1 MISKF
6 WLYFSLSPTRSIVS
20 QMRSNLHNSSK
31 KHNRTFRR
39 KRNRLLQ
46 RLSSRSSLHEL
57 RLMEFESLERRN
69 LLAINLDAFQVA
81 EKPLDDDEPAA
92 FSWFTALAS
101 APRVSLSQLLEV
113 DRLLPP
119 GVAGPKQLSVG
130 EWIVQLN
137 DTAAGQIRSLEDAE
151 VLLNHDEAA
160 FTVLGGLGKAGS
172 LLVQGKGLSKA
183 AIERSLATNT
193 RVASF
198 HLNQL
203 LQGQATLP
211 DDPEYQAGLM
221 TGLQRINTGNAW
233 DQSLGSLSTVVGVV
247 DTGIDVTHPDLYLNV
262 WLNQGEL
269 PRKFTDDVGA
279 KLSDIDGDGLITFYD
294 LNNVTRSKVSPFSLI
309 FGGYKSGDNAAFV
322 VDANEDGRIDAI
334 DLLQDPNWADGRD
347 NDLNGFADDFFGV
360 NFRIGDNDGLDINR
374 PIDPLGHGTHVAG
387 TIGAIGG
394 NNLGVVGVNWQTSL
408 MSLRILDSNNQGDS
422 ASAIRAINYAT
433 SMRQQLRTDATG
445 RVTKGANV
453 RVLNNSWGQ
462 PGGFESS
469 LQAAIEDGARSG
481 VLFVAAAGNG
491 NFFGQ
496 GVDNDRTPFYPASY
510 DVSNVVAVA
519 ASDGNDRLAGFS
531 NYGATS
537 VDIMAPGVSIRSTL
551 PGGAYGSSNGTS
563 MAAPHVAGTAAL
575 IWSAFPE
582 ATMQEVRDA
591 MLAGIN
597 PIASAAMSVLTGGRL
612 NASRSMIADVFA
624 PSAKLIAKQDVTSAG
639 STRTEFTVQY
649 QHRSGIDASSIGDD
663 DLMITRA
670 WGEQISIPLTL
681 KAGSVTTTSR
691 SATATYEVL
700 APGGTWDARDFGQ
713 YLIAT
718 RGGNVRTVSGGKLT
732 EDRQVGAFEVR
743 IVDPSVLYVTSA
755 VDSLAPGTLR
765 SAVIAANAASPA
777 ARTIILEAGEYG
789 ITRAPIADPTSTFG
803 QGVAFT
809 ADIGGWSNS
818 TTGDFDIHGNITIIG
833 SDKDSTIISGR
844 SLDRLFKVHLGATL
858 NLQRIAIEN
867 GVSRGSQGGGAII
880 SRGNVQLDDVIVR
893 RSSAT
898 GGVPSKPS
906 FGGGIS
912 AVQGELMITR
922 SWITQNSADYGGA
935 IYIGRQAIASISSST
950 LDQNHGGAY
959 LSISTSITSI
969 ENSTFSNN
977 SGGLGAISSG
987 LGDLNRVVY
996 RSHSGALSS
1005 DGRYLAFSA
1014 SVHLFVPGK
1023 LFDGIFLYDKET
1035 DGVELVSIN
1044 NDGDIADSECG
1055 WPTVSEDGRFVAFT
1069 SIAANL
1075 TNTPRLGAGG
1085 NVFVRDRLLNTTTL
1099 ISKSKTGESD
1109 NGGSLGPSISAD
1121 GRVVAFT
1128 SNGTNLSSNDSNNSY
1143 DVFIYDASDQ
1153 SLINVSGGILEIA
1166 NHLNPSISADGNI
1179 ITFTSISESSGRSDV
1194 HVYDRTT
1201 GTIER
1206 IKLAETSL
1214 VQPSISGNGRFVSF
1228 VSRSLLDVLSNL
1240 YDDEVYVYDRLL
1252 RSYTLVTQPITNA
1265 DQLTDIKSQSISENG
1280 RYIVFATNASNLV
1293 PGDDDAID
1301 VYLYDRELA
1310 TMSIVTPAGLAVS
1323 GVHGLDLSTD
1333 GGVVAIDSNSTSRQ
1347 VYLVDLASGEVHSTV
1362 PMAPNAVTVHS
1373 STVAY
1378 TSGADSALSTN
1389 VFAKNTLFF
1398 ENRTFRDASES
1409 GLGNISLIGVS
1420 QMEPMRRI
1428 GNHPPVYVPRF
1439 GNPAIN
1445 AASFIDSPT
1454 LDQLSNTRTYPDVGA
1469 IEVLFGNA
1477 VGRVYADLN
1486 DNGIRDDS
1494 EPGLESVAVRLGTID
1509 SKGEDITIRSQ
1520 STSRNV
1526 PETVDVDELGTFE
1539 FSSLLPSAYTIEAVA
1554 ANGWETIQPNPTI
1567 VQNQFQRTN
1576 SDSLEPHV
1584 SGDGRFV
1591 VFRTDA
1597 SNLSP
1602 GDTNG
1607 EHDVF
1612 LFDRDARTIE
1622 ILSEGLTGVPAD
1634 GDSFRPKISGNGTL
1648 VLFLSSA
1655 TNLVTGDTNGQIDLF
1670 LYDRSTRTI
1679 ENLTLT
1685 LGLAFSGADDF
1696 SVSDDGRYIKI
1707 RELRYDR
1714 TTRLLESSLVSCS
1727 PLGLEKSYCA
1737 YVGSGGVFLYNS
1749 LTGASTLISNMSP
1762 SQSLRYKRPQV
1773 SNNEAAVVFVRETIH
1788 ANGFTVIQRDLLR
1801 YDISTGV
1808 LSTVAVGID
1817 VPTPA
1822 FAAFDDAYSLSSDG
1836 NFVVFPSTSMD
1847 YDLRVRQINDPRKI
1861 PHIYVYDFSSGAIA
1875 LASVDVNG
1883 TPGNHHSFTP
1893 AISGDGRSIVFRSI
1907 SNNLVTGDTNSF
1919 IDVFI
1924 VPNPLKEPANRVEL
1938 KAGQSKSID
1947 IGLRPISGAVSGRIF
1962 EDLVANGVYD
1972 QGETLLKRV
1981 QVFLDLNA
1989 NGIQDPGEASTFT
2002 DDNGKYAFSDVNAF
2016 RSYSIVAVLPGGF
2029 EQVTP
2034 ASNERY
2040 VWSIF
2045 LPAGGTIEGRD
2056 FALRK
2061 TQTTGQSTESGVT
2074 GRLYDDRD
2082 GDGDFDPG
2090 IDLPLK
2096 GLEVYL
2102 ETHNIG
2108 VRDSDEVRVVTDAD
2122 GIYTITDLPASTAVV
2137 ATTLDETM
2145 LHVSPLGNKLQ
2156 AQAYPLFNS
2165 LRPFSNPQSAVSADF
2180 NNDDY
2185 LDVAVALGEANKLS
2199 IRLNDG
2205 RGGFLPQ
2212 EIDVDLGSNGA
2223 GPTSLVVGQFDN
2235 DPRLD
2240 VALTANLAWKVIILS
2255 NFDATSRAFQ
2265 GQTVLN
2271 AGFAPVDLV
2280 LGQFGGD
2287 SKSDVA
2293 VLNRGFGLG
2302 SSSVQLFI
2310 NNGNGVFTASAAI
2323 NTGGLYGSSI
2333 SAGDFVGDSA
2343 LDVAVVNA
2351 YPGSSN
2357 GTVVLFRGNGAGSLM
2372 LEPQLFFVGA
2382 VPIESVAAD
2391 FNGDGRTD
2399 LAVSNA
2405 GSNSITLLLGQA
2417 AGSLRIQTT
2426 TLGTAKG
2433 AYDLAVG
2440 DLDNDDD
2447 IDLLA
2452 SNIADRNFSIFRNS
2466 GIPASPNADVQFEP
2480 LQSVGLADGLF
2491 LLAQRMPIVVGNFD
2505 NPRSMSGN
2513 TGTLD
2518 IVTVAKPIDARQP
2531 DTLYMLKNQLINGNR
2546 RVALNGSDIAQNLDF
2561 IIKPA
2566 VLPPSIQSI
2575 ANPLPILEDSAS
2587 ISISLS
2593 GIVPGRAGGPALR
2606 ITAQSSQR
2614 TVIAKPAIQ
2623 YTAGATTASLT
2634 LNPVR
2639 NANGTS
2645 VITVTVTDAG
2655 ADRKMDTV
2663 DDGVTSRSFTVT
2675 VLPVNDPPKFNVPS
2689 RITVNQKAGATALV
2703 NFVTQFGQGG
2713 GADEASQLLS
2723 IFTVTAEAG
2732 YFAVPPA
2739 IDRAGKLT
2747 FTPNPNNSG
2756 VVPVTVSLGD
2766 NGGSANGGNSRTTK
2780 TFLINILP
2788 VNDRPTFDIGPNQQ
2802 IQAGSLRQVVPNFT
2816 TNFAPGG
2823 GIDESDQLVAGYEV
2837 FTSAPSL
2844 FAELPTID
2852 KGGTLRYR
2860 PSTSAAGI
2868 AKVNVRVRDSGGTL
2882 NGGIDTSVF
2891 KSFSINVLPIPDT
2904 VRPLPTI
2911 TSSVGT
2917 RSVSRTLD
2925 MNVSFSEIVTGFTLS
2940 DIAITNGVAS
2950 NLRNLGQGRF
2960 VFTVSA
2966 NSDGAV
2972 TVDVPQNVVA
2982 DRAGNLNDPARS
2994 LAVTVDTVAP
3004 SLVFKAT
3011 TGNPTESARIA
3022 FTVTF
3027 SEPVTGFELTDLF
3040 IVNGTLSEFTRV
3052 NGRVYTAIATASAPG
3067 LVTIGTLP
3075 AIATDIAGNGNQ
3087 AATTL
3092 QVLFTPPTP
3101 PSGEGP
3107 HTDELDDT
3115 IRLLAEARLRHD
3127 SLELRKR

>member
-1 MISKF
+1 
-6 WLYFSLSPTRSIVS
+6 
-20 QMRSNLHNSSK
+20 
-31 KHNRTFRR
+31 
-39 KRNRLLQ
+39 
-46 RLSSRSSLHEL
+46 
-57 RLMEFESLERRN
+57 MEFESLERRN
-69 LLAINLDAFQVA
+69 LLAISLDAFQVA

-101 APRVSLSQLLEV
+101 APRVSPSQLLEV
-113 DRLLPP
+113 DKVLPP
-119 GVAGPKQLSVG
+119 DVAGPKQLSVG
-130 EWIVQLN
+130 EWIVQFN
-137 DTAAGQIRSLEDAE
+137 DTAAGQVRSLEDAE
-151 VLLNHDEAA
+151 VLLNHDETV

-233 DQSLGSLSTVVGVV
+233 DQSLGSSSTVVGVV

-510 DVSNVVAVA
+510 VVSNVVAVA

-563 MAAPHVAGTAAL
+563 MATPHVAGTAAL

-591 MLAGIN
+591 LLQSVN
-597 PIASAAMSVLTGGRL
+597 PIASAASSVASGGRL

-624 PSAKLIAKQDVTSAG
+624 PSAKLIAKQDITLAGGTS
-639 STRTEFTVQY
+639 TELVIQY
-649 QHRSGIDASSIGDD
+649 QHRTGIDAASIGDD
-663 DLMITRA
+663 DLVVTRT
-670 WGEQISIPLTL
+670 WGTGSPVTVAL
-681 KAGSVTTTSR
+681 KPGSVSTTSR
-691 SATATYEVL
+691 TATATYVVT
-700 APGGTWDARDFGQ
+700 APGGTWDTLDFGQ

-718 RGGNVRTVSGGKLT
+718 VAGKVRTASGAKFT

-743 IVDPSVLYVTSA
+743 IADPSVLYVTSTI
-755 VDSLAPGTLR
+755 DSLAQGTLR
-765 SAVIAANAASPA
+765 SAIIAANAAFPQP
-777 ARTIILEAGEYG
+777 RTILLEAGNFG
-789 ITRAPIADPTSTFG
+789 ITRAPVVDPSSTFG
-803 QGVAFT
+803 QGISFT
-809 ADIGGWSNS
+809 TDPTGWNNA
-818 TTGDFDIHGNITIIG
+818 TTGDFDIQGNITIIG
-833 SDKDSTIISGR
+833 SDKETSTIDGR
-844 SLDRLFKVHLGATL
+844 NLDRVLKVHPGASL
-858 NLQRIAIEN
+858 NLQRVAIIN
-867 GVSRGSQGGGAII
+867 GVSPTRQNGGGIL
-880 SRGNVQLDDVIVR
+880 SRGNLQLDDVILRKNTAV
-893 RSSAT
+893 ST
-898 GGVPSKPS
+898 TTQLPTYGG
-906 FGGGIS
+906 
-912 AVQGELMITR
+912 AVAAMEGTLSVNR
-922 SWITQNSADYGGA
+922 SWITDNVADYGGA
-935 IYIGRQAIASISSST
+935 VFVGRNATVSFNSST
-950 LDQNHGGAY
+950 IDNNRGGAY
-959 LSISTSITSI
+959 HSLAIAPTQIV
-969 ENSTFSNN
+969 NSTFSNN
-977 SGGLGAISSG
+977 SGGLGAIASSN
-987 LGDLNRVVY
+987 LGAGDSFYTVQPDI
-996 RSHSGALSS
+996 SS
-1005 DGRYLAFSA
+1005 
-1014 SVHLFVPGK
+1014 
-1023 LFDGIFLYDKET
+1023 
-1035 DGVELVSIN
+1035 N
-1044 NDGDIADSECG
+1044 
-1055 WPTVSEDGRFVAFT
+1055 GRFVAFLASLRT
-1069 SIAANL
+1069 FESGISKNQSFVYDRQ
-1075 TNTPRLGAGG
+1075 TGG
-1085 NVFVRDRLLNTTTL
+1085 VDL
-1099 ISKSKTGESD
+1099 ISMNNLGEPS
-1109 NGGSLGPSISAD
+1109 NEESAHPSISAD
-1121 GRVVAFT
+1121 GRFIAFHSSA
-1128 SNGTNLSSNDSNNSY
+1128 SNLVTPAPSTPGSNVYLRDRLLRTTTLISKNSSNQSGNS
-1143 DVFIYDASDQ
+1143 S
-1153 SLINVSGGILEIA
+1153 SLF
-1166 NHLNPSISADGNI
+1166 PSISADGRFI
-1179 ITFTSISESSGRSDV
+1179 AFESSATNLIAGGSSGSYSIFL
-1194 HVYDRTT
+1194 YDRTD
-1201 GTIER
+1201 G
-1206 IKLAETSL
+1206 SL
-1214 VQPSISGNGRFVSF
+1214 QLVSKNSNGEAGDGPSSGAQFSANGQFIAFQSTAR
-1228 VSRSLLDVLSNL
+1228 NL
-1240 YDDEVYVYDRLL
+1240 GADGNSTFDIFVYDRLTQSIDPITGPRLSTDASTTPDISADGRYVTFASSARLTAGLEHPFEDLFIFDRTL
-1252 RSYTLVTQPITNA
+1252 RTYTLISKPRAGTVNPINMSVRSQTISADGRYVAFTTNANDLVTQ
-1265 DQLTDIKSQSISENG
+1265 DTDTAND
-1280 RYIVFATNASNLV
+1280 L
-1293 PGDDDAID
+1293 
-1301 VYLYDRELA
+1301 YLYDRELDSLSLITVA
-1310 TMSIVTPAGLAVS
+1310 GQSFLSSGTEIGLSEDGRFLAFNRVTSALNDTVVIDFRNNSVESTLPQAPERITALHTTFAYTNS
-1323 GVHGLDLSTD
+1323 PLSVLSRN
-1333 GGVVAIDSNSTSRQ
+1333 VVANNS
-1347 VYLVDLASGEVHSTV
+1347 
-1362 PMAPNAVTVHS
+1362 
-1373 STVAY
+1373 
-1378 TSGADSALSTN
+1378 
-1389 VFAKNTLFF
+1389 LFF
-1398 ENRTFRDASES
+1398 ANSSSRES
-1409 GLGNISLIGVS
+1409 FETGIGNLSLIDAN
-1420 QMEPMRRI
+1420 QMSPLARV
-1428 GNHPPVYVPRF
+1428 GAQPPVHIPRL
-1439 GNPAIN
+1439 GNPAIDAGN
-1445 AASFIDSPT
+1445 SLVSVAI
-1454 LDQLSNTRTYPDVGA
+1454 DQLGNARVNPDVGSV
-1469 IEVLFGNA
+1469 EVLSGTIA
-1477 VGRVYADLN
+1477 GRIFADLN
-1486 DNGIRDDS
+1486 GNGQLDAS
-1494 EPGLESVAVRLGTID
+1494 EPGLNGVPVELSVTDSSGLDLPFSTVLSVADNSLTSTVNEEGNFAYPILSPGAYAVKATLPNGWQASLPQPILIQNPQQRNNLGTRFP
-1509 SKGEDITIRSQ
+1509 DISADGRYVVFPSQANTYVANDTNNMDDVFWYDKETRAIERLSVSQ
-1520 STSRNV
+1520 SGAQADR
-1526 PETVDVDELGTFE
+1526 
-1539 FSSLLPSAYTIEAVA
+1539 SSIYPK
-1554 ANGWETIQPNPTI
+1554 
-1567 VQNQFQRTN
+1567 
-1576 SDSLEPHV
+1576 V
-1584 SGDGRFV
+1584 SGDGQTILFV
-1591 VFRTDA
+1591 SFAT
-1597 SNLSP
+1597 NLVP
-1602 GDTNG
+1602 GDTNNR
-1607 EHDVF
+1607 ED
-1612 LFDRDARTIE
+1612 LFIYDRRARTIVSPTLANG
-1622 ILSEGLTGVPAD
+1622 ITFSQVNYYDVDFSGRFVQFQNFQLDRNTGTLTTLTAPCTPLDPLAMYCAYQSGSQIYLYDKRTSSSVLISKNAA
-1634 GDSFRPKISGNGTL
+1634 GESGNDASFAPTVSKDGSAVVFISDATNFFSDTNSHRDIFRYDIATGTL
-1648 VLFLSSA
+1648 DVVNVSSTGIVGNLGGGGYSVSRDGRFIAFTSVSSNLDPRISTIQSRIYVYDANTKTSTLVTIGLNGELANSQSAGNDDVVISEDGRFLVFPSNA
-1655 TNLVTGDTNGQIDLF
+1655 TNLVLGDTN
-1670 LYDRSTRTI
+1670 
-1679 ENLTLT
+1679 
-1685 LGLAFSGADDF
+1685 
-1696 SVSDDGRYIKI
+1696 
-1707 RELRYDR
+1707 
-1714 TTRLLESSLVSCS
+1714 
-1727 PLGLEKSYCA
+1727 
-1737 YVGSGGVFLYNS
+1737 
-1749 LTGASTLISNMSP
+1749 
-1762 SQSLRYKRPQV
+1762 
-1773 SNNEAAVVFVRETIH
+1773 
-1788 ANGFTVIQRDLLR
+1788 
-1801 YDISTGV
+1801 
-1808 LSTVAVGID
+1808 
-1817 VPTPA
+1817 
-1822 FAAFDDAYSLSSDG
+1822 
-1836 NFVVFPSTSMD
+1836 
-1847 YDLRVRQINDPRKI
+1847 QINDLFVFSNPLAPPLERVGLQAGQIQTLNVGLK
-1861 PHIYVYDFSSGAIA
+1861 PLPGTLGGRVYEDS
-1875 LASVDVNG
+1875 
-1883 TPGNHHSFTP
+1883 
-1893 AISGDGRSIVFRSI
+1893 
-1907 SNNLVTGDTNSF
+1907 
-1919 IDVFI
+1919 
-1924 VPNPLKEPANRVEL
+1924 VPNSAYD
-1938 KAGQSKSID
+1938 AGESL
-1947 IGLRPISGAVSGRIF
+1947 LRNVTVLLDGNGNGA
-1962 EDLVANGVYD
+1962 L
-1972 QGETLLKRV
+1972 
-1981 QVFLDLNA
+1981 
-1989 NGIQDPGEASTFT
+1989 DPGELTTVT
-2002 DDNGKYAFSDVNAF
+2002 DSQGNYQFENIGSF
-2016 RSYSIVAVLPGGF
+2016 RSYSIVVILPVGF
-2029 EQVTP
+2029 EQIAPGSENRFAWNV
-2034 ASNERY
+2034 
-2040 VWSIF
+2040 F
-2045 LPAGGTIEGRD
+2045 LPAGGSVSGRD

-2061 TQTTGQSTESGVT
+2061 TQTTGQSTESVVT
-2074 GRLYDDRD
+2074 GRLYDDRNS
-2082 GDGDFDPG
+2082 DGDFDPG

-2102 ETHNIG
+2102 ETHNFG

-2122 GIYTITDLPASTAVV
+2122 GIYTIPDLPASTAVV

-2156 AQAYPLFNS
+2156 TQAYPLFNS
-2165 LRPFSNPQSAVSADF
+2165 LRPFSNPQAAVSADF

-2205 RGGFLPQ
+2205 QGGFLPQ
-2212 EIDVDLGSNGA
+2212 EIDVDLGTNGA

-2265 GQTVLN
+2265 GQTILN

-2280 LGQFGGD
+2280 MGQFGGD
-2287 SKSDVA
+2287 SKSDLA

-2302 SSSVQLFI
+2302 SSSVQLFV
-2310 NNGNGVFTASAAI
+2310 NNGNGIFTASAAV

-2333 SAGDFVGDSA
+2333 SAGDFVGDSS

-2351 YPGSSN
+2351 YPGSTN
-2357 GTVVLFRGNGAGSLM
+2357 GTVVLFRGNGAGTLT

-2440 DLDNDDD
+2440 DLDNDGD

-2505 NPRSMSGN
+2505 NPRSMSGT

-2546 RVALNGSDIAQNLDF
+2546 RVALNGSDIAPNLDF

-2566 VLPPSIQSI
+2566 VLPPSIQPI
-2575 ANPLPILEDSAS
+2575 ANPLPILEDSAP

-2614 TVIAKPAIQ
+2614 TVIATPSVQ
-2623 YTAGATTASLT
+2623 YTAGASTASLT
-2634 LNPVR
+2634 LSPVR

-2675 VLPVNDPPKFNVPS
+2675 VLPVNDPPKFNVPG
-2689 RITVNQKAGATALV
+2689 RITVNQKAGATTLV
-2703 NFVTQFGQGG
+2703 NFVTQIDQGG
-2713 GADEASQLLS
+2713 GADEASQLFS
-2723 IFTVTAEAG
+2723 IFTVTAEAA

-2747 FTPNPNNSG
+2747 FTPSPNNSG

-2788 VNDRPTFDIGPNQQ
+2788 VNDRPTFNVGPNQQ

-2860 PSTSAAGI
+2860 PSTSAAGV

-2917 RSVSRTLD
+2917 RSISRTFD

-2940 DIAITNGVAS
+2940 DIAVTNGVAS

-2960 VFTVSA
+2960 VFTVNA

-3004 SLVFKAT
+3004 TLVFKT
-3011 TGNPTESARIA
+3011 TASNPTESARIA